1 MNRIIAFFCLLL
13 TGTLLIGCGSKTEK
27 IKGTII
33 AEFDWNGEK
42 HHITLEEMMQE
53 ISELPE
59 YKQDQ
64 YQETKEGLEEY
75 MTLMA
80 ESRLILMIAQDNDLQ
95 ENEEIQEKIQDYLQE
110 LMLEKIT
117 DLEVEQKIKL
127 TEDDLRLYYEEN
139 KEEYIDSEQV
149 RLTCITVTN
158 EERANETFQQIIE
171 DGADI
176 KELAQTLSDRGDLEG
191 PGADPED
198 PGNTGF
204 ITYNSFS
211 DVVKPFVDAAFALE
225 IGHTHDEVIRAEV
238 RGEPYFMI
246 FRKEEEKA
254 ERQKPFEEV
263 RDSVESRAEQ
273 EKRDKLLE
281 SWLSNLRDKA
291 QVKVHEDLI
300 QVPVELEIEP
310 DDPETPTETGT
321 EESNEEQEGSSGETE

>member
-59 YKQDQ
+59 YKQEQ

-139 KEEYIDSEQV
+139 KEEYIDPEQV

-171 DGADI
+171 EKIDI
-176 KELAQTLSDRGDLEG
+176 Q
-191 PGADPED
+191 
-198 PGNTGF
+198 N
-204 ITYNSFS
+204 
-211 DVVKPFVDAAFALE
+211 
-225 IGHTHDEVIRAEV
+225 
-238 RGEPYFMI
+238 
-246 FRKEEEKA
+246 
-254 ERQKPFEEV
+254 
-263 RDSVESRAEQ
+263 
-273 EKRDKLLE
+273 
-281 SWLSNLRDKA
+281 
-291 QVKVHEDLI
+291 
-300 QVPVELEIEP
+300 
-310 DDPETPTETGT
+310 
-321 EESNEEQEGSSGETE
+321 

>member
-1 MNRIIAFFCLLL
+1 MLFR
-13 TGTLLIGCGSKTEK
+13 S
-27 IKGTII
+27 
-33 AEFDWNGEK
+33 
-42 HHITLEEMMQE
+42 E

-139 KEEYIDSEQV
+139 KEEYIDPEQV

-176 KELAQTLSDRGDLEG
+176 KELAQTLSDRGELEG

-211 DVVKPFVDAAFALE
+211 DVVKPFVDA
-225 IGHTHDEVIRAEV
+225 D
-238 RGEPYFMI
+238 
-246 FRKEEEKA
+246 RK
-254 ERQKPFEEV
+254 
-263 RDSVESRAEQ
+263 SV
-273 EKRDKLLE
+273 
-281 SWLSNLRDKA
+281 
-291 QVKVHEDLI
+291 V
-300 QVPVELEIEP
+300 
-310 DDPETPTETGT
+310 
-321 EESNEEQEGSSGETE
+321 

>member
-1 MNRIIAFFCLLL
+1 MNRIIVLLFLLL
-13 TGTLLIGCGSKTEK
+13 TGPFLIGCGSKTEK

-33 AEFDWNGEK
+33 AEFDWEGKK

-59 YKQDQ
+59 YKQEQ

-95 ENEEIQEKIQDYLQE
+95 DNEEIQEKIQDYLHE
-110 LMLEKIT
+110 LLLEKIT

-127 TEDDLRLYYEEN
+127 TEDNLRLYYEEN
-139 KEEYIDSEQV
+139 KEEYIEPEQV
-149 RLTCITVTN
+149 RLTCITVKN
-158 EERANETFQQIIE
+158 EERATETFQQIE

-176 KELAQTLSDRGDLEG
+176 KELAQTLSDRGELDG

-204 ITYNSFS
+204 ISYNSFS
-211 DVVKPFVDAAFALE
+211 DIVKPFVDAAFALE
-225 IGHTHDEVIRAEV
+225 IGKTHNEIIRAEV
-238 RGEPYFMI
+238 QGEPYFMI

-254 ERQKPFEEV
+254 ERQQPFEEV
-263 RDSVESRAEQ
+263 RDSVESSAEQ
-273 EKRDKLLE
+273 DKRDKLLE
-281 SWLSNLRDKA
+281 DWLSKLREKA
-291 QVKVHEDLI
+291 KVKVYEDLI
-300 QVPVELEIEP
+300 QVPAEPETEP
-310 DDPETPTETGT
+310 DEAETSTGTAGT
-321 EESNEEQEGSSGETE
+321 EEPNETQEGSPGETE